1 MNKESL
7 DKVITLIINSDI
19 ILEDKLELVINLMYM
34 FESYEENINYLREK
48 EYDKKKKL
56 LQ

>member
-1 MNKESL
+1 MSKESL

-48 EYDKKKKL
+48 DYDKKKKL
-56 LQ
+56 L